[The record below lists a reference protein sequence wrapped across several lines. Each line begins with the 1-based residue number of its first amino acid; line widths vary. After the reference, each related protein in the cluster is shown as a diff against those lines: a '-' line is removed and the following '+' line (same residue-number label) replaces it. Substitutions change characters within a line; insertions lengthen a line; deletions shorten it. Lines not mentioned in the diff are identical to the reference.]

1 MNKNQLQN
9 RMIVETRGGE
19 RFLLIDGV
27 LYNHCSFVY
36 LSYYHDNMMFKCRDY
51 PDQDIVKVYE
61 KARYIPDL
69 DEFDP
74 DEYTLEWERD
84 DEEAFFNGKTVFI
97 GGDMIETGF
106 TIGRFYEF
114 KDGKTIDD
122 DGAIRPYSD
131 PLDKNNLKSFGFVAL
146 VD

>member
-1 MNKNQLQN
+1 MTL
-9 RMIVETRGGE
+9 
-19 RFLLIDGV
+19 FLPM
-27 LYNHCSFVY
+27 S
-36 LSYYHDNMMFKCRDY
+36 
-51 PDQDIVKVYE
+51 VKRAIRP
-61 KARYIPDL
+61 ARYIPDL
-69 DEFDP
+69 DEFNP
-74 DEYTLEWERD
+74 DEFTLEWERD
-84 DEEAFFNGKTVFI
+84 PDEGALFNGKTVFI